1 MLVATVLPVPMYALY
16 SLNSRQHKVT
26 RNVIGSIKTIDII
39 NTGRSL
45 LCSNKPQ
52 KKLLT
57 LLHVPHFGISPD
69 H

>member
-26 RNVIGSIKTIDII
+26 RNVIGSIKTINII
-39 NTGRSL
+39 NTGRSRFEVTNL
-45 LCSNKPQ
+45 Q

-57 LLHVPHFGISPD
+57 LLHVPHFRISPD

>member
-26 RNVIGSIKTIDII
+26 RNVIGSIKTINII
-39 NTGRSL
+39 NTGRIRFEVTNL
-45 LCSNKPQ
+45 Q

-57 LLHVPHFGISPD
+57 LLHVPHFRISPD